1 MILAAVDPRLS
12 KFLDNAANHPVL
24 SASEQRA
31 LIALAKGGNLAARRR
46 LCTCNL
52 KFVIQVASK
61 YRYSGVPMADLI
73 HEGVRGLDN
82 AIDRYSPESGF
93 RFISYA
99 VWWIRQAIAA
109 AISTTSRTIR
119 ITAEHEA
126 PIRKMRS
133 QPLRQAIGGDYVED
147 VEAAAKKAKIA
158 PRNLIASL
166 LATHPSLRINLPS
179 AEDGAPLESAIP
191 SDTPQP
197 DALIQA
203 SERRAIV
210 NRLRG
215 KLPEIHRRIITL
227 AFGLEDRPPM
237 TLRDIGIQLGLS
249 HERIRQLR
257 NEALAMM
264 RALAVKYRD

>member
-1 MILAAVDPRLS
+1 MILAAVDPGLS
-12 KFLDNAANHPVL
+12 RFLDNAARHPIL

-31 LIALAKGGNLAARRR
+31 LIALAKAGNLAARRR
-46 LCTCNL
+46 ICTCNL

-61 YRYSGVPMADLI
+61 YRYSGVPRADLI

-99 VWWIRQAIAA
+99 VWWIRQSITA

-126 PIRKMRS
+126 PLRKLKRE
-133 QPLRQAIGGDYVED
+133 PLQQAIGGDYVED
-147 VEAAAKKAKIA
+147 LEPIARKAKIA
-158 PRNLIASL
+158 PRNL
-166 LATHPSLRINLPS
+166 LAGLRAITPGLRLNLPVS
-179 AEDGAPLESAIP
+179 EDGAPLESAIP
-191 SDTPQP
+191 SEAPQP
-197 DALIQA
+197 DELVQA
-203 SERRAIV
+203 IERRAIV

-257 NEALAMM
+257 NEAIAKM